1 MKITASSYFTAC
13 IFYSTVTQ
21 KLLVR
26 VEDIRMARENKKI
39 NVQTHVSKS
48 IFCCISKCICSQL
61 TGGPA
66 RAWNL
71 NHKRSLYKVM
81 TLICNLN
88 WVWGLDQSD
97 RQFLMNVLIAVRER
111 MFGMFMLRLKKRSIK
126 KASSCPLIPGR
137 KLQLLVSSS
146 VVLNKTVLLQHNKL
160 SFHCFVPKTF
170 DIFALALNSFPLK
183 CKTSWK
189 WQNIIFKLY
198 SISNYQDW
206 PALLGFKV
214 LINKSIIRH
223 LPIIRAQRKDFLIA
237 DRLQTR

>member
-1 MKITASSYFTAC
+1 
-13 IFYSTVTQ
+13 
-21 KLLVR
+21 
-26 VEDIRMARENKKI
+26 
-39 NVQTHVSKS
+39 
-48 IFCCISKCICSQL
+48 
-61 TGGPA
+61 
-66 RAWNL
+66 
-71 NHKRSLYKVM
+71 M

-88 WVWGLDQSD
+88 WVWGSDQSD

-126 KASSCPLIPGR
+126 KVSSCPLIPGR
-137 KLQLLVSSS
+137 KLQLLVSFS
-146 VVLNKTVLLQHNKL
+146 VVLNKTVLQHNKL

-183 CKTSWK
+183 CKTSW
-189 WQNIIFKLY
+189 QNIIFILY

-223 LPIIRAQRKDFLIA
+223 LPISRAQRKDFLIA